1 MTDPDQVAIPGDDGN
16 ALMSGALV
24 DALDGRQPV
33 AANLRGAVVEYV
45 LARKKRGAPP
55 EEVIVEL
62 KSLIS
67 SLLAAGAD
75 ERVASWHLANDVS
88 ELVVRLAIE
97 SYFSD

>member
-1 MTDPDQVAIPGDDGN
+1 MKPSTALSRPG
-16 ALMSGALV
+16 AEKRSFCIL
-24 DALDGRQPV
+24 
-33 AANLRGAVVEYV
+33 
-45 LARKKRGAPP
+45 RGAPP